1 MRLRLPYALPALA
14 LTTLLAAGPL
24 AAEEKSEGA
33 GAPAGREEELIR
45 RVRTLADQL
54 QGDAAPAGQP
64 APRAPALAER
74 EIATRIAER
83 LGVEVLEVRSVELD
97 GAPAYAVKVMNPG
110 GNSNAAFRVSTL
122 LVDGDSGTVLGQVRP
137 ERLGEGAA
145 PPAAAAG
152 LEAEAPEI
160 RRRTYR

>member
-1 MRLRLPYALPALA
+1 M
-14 LTTLLAAGPL
+14 
-24 AAEEKSEGA
+24 
-33 GAPAGREEELIR
+33 
-45 RVRTLADQL
+45 
-54 QGDAAPAGQP
+54 
-64 APRAPALAER
+64 
-74 EIATRIAER
+74 
-83 LGVEVLEVRSVELD
+83 RSVELD

-137 ERLGEGAA
+137 ERLEKGAA